1 MVLVIVVIPLFA
13 TVIIVLHNEFWWY
26 CPLFDN
32 RDNFNKSKQTVM
44 WPKWKL
50 NYKAPL
56 IIVSLYNKAWIT
68 ISFYVLHTGY
78 SGVSHLGLNSI
89 CMNNCNWKGY
99 YLATWRVK
107 GTLVSIRERI
117 LLFRGGWSFHS
128 SPPPLVKR
136 NSCISTPV
144 EGNMF
149 TGIIFSLSGRT
160 CPRKGYDIERKT
172 TVIYTVSCSDS
183 DDTKAKWVAVY
194 WRVKNLRF

>member
-117 LLFRGGWSFHS
+117 LLFRGGVIYSFI
-128 SPPPLVKR
+128 PPPWWKEILAYRHPWKGICLRVLYSVYLGGHVREKDMILR
-136 NSCISTPV
+136 
-144 EGNMF
+144 ERQRLF
-149 TGIIFSLSGRT
+149 TQCHVQIPMTRRQSG
-160 CPRKGYDIERKT
+160 
-172 TVIYTVSCSDS
+172 
-183 DDTKAKWVAVY
+183 
-194 WRVKNLRF
+194 